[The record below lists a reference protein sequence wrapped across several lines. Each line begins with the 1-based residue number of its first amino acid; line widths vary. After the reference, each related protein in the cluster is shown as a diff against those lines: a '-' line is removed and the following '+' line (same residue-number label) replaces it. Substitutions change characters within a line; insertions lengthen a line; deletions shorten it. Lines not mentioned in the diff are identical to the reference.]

1 MSVYKPVAVAFFALI
16 AVVGSASD
24 VFAQPVFPSSR
35 PTFSPYLNLARS
47 GSSPTLNYY
56 GLVRPEINNRQ
67 NIQAIQSVA
76 ASNQRSIGD
85 LVNGGE
91 FPTTGVSSQFMNHYS
106 YFQNQGS
113 GNFGRGQAGRSN
125 FTGGSMGNGGGSMG
139 NNGGGNF
146 GTVGPSR
153 GANLGG
159 AGGGNF
165 GGGGAGPRR

>member
-1 MSVYKPVAVAFFALI
+1 MALYKPVAMAFFALI
-16 AVVGSASD
+16 AFVGSASE
-24 VFAQPVFPSSR
+24 VLAQPVFPASR

-67 NIQAIQSVA
+67 NLQAIQSVA
-76 ASNQRSIGD
+76 AANQRSIGD

-91 FPTTGVSSQFMNHYS
+91 LPTTGVSSQFMNHYS

-113 GNFGRGQAGRSN
+113 GNFGRGQSGRSN
-125 FTGGSMGNGGGSMG
+125 FAGGSMGNSGGSMG
-139 NNGGGNF
+139 GSF
-146 GTVGPSR
+146 GTVGASR

-159 AGGGNF
+159 AGGGNV

>member
-1 MSVYKPVAVAFFALI
+1 MAQFNPTALTLLALI
-16 AVVGSASD
+16 AVVGSAGD
-24 VFAQPVFPSSR
+24 VLAQPVFPASR
-35 PTFSPYLNLARS
+35 PTVSPYLNLARS
-47 GSSPTLNYY
+47 GSSPTLNYF
-56 GLVRPEINNRQ
+56 GLVRPEMNNRL
-67 NIQAIQSVA
+67 NLQAIQSVA

-91 FPTTGVSSQFMNHYS
+91 IPTTGVSSQFMNHYS

-113 GNFGRGQAGRSN
+113 GNFGRGQSGRSN
-125 FTGGSMGNGGGSMG
+125 FAGGSMGNIGGSM
-139 NNGGGNF
+139 GGNF

-159 AGGGNF
+159 AGGGNL

>member
-1 MSVYKPVAVAFFALI
+1 MALYKPVAVAFFALI
-16 AVVGSASD
+16 AVVSSASEAL
-24 VFAQPVFPSSR
+24 AQPVFPASR

-91 FPTTGVSSQFMNHYS
+91 IPTTGVSSQFLNHYV

-113 GNFGRGQAGRSN
+113 GNLGRGQSGRSN
-125 FTGGSMGNGGGSMG
+125 FAGGSMG
-139 NNGGGNF
+139 NNGGSMGNNGSGNF
-146 GTVGPSR
+146 GTVGAPR
-153 GANLGG
+153 GANSGG
-159 AGGGNF
+159 AGSGNF
-165 GGGGAGPRR
+165 GGGAGRGR

>member
-1 MSVYKPVAVAFFALI
+1 MALYKPVAVAFFALI
-16 AVVGSASD
+16 AIVGSASD
-24 VFAQPVFPSSR
+24 VLAQPVFPASR

-47 GSSPTLNYY
+47 GSSPTLNYF

-67 NIQAIQSVA
+67 NIQAIQSAA
-76 ASNQRSIGD
+76 ASNQRSISD

-91 FPTTGVSSQFMNHYS
+91 LPTTGVSSQFMNHYS

-113 GNFGRGQAGRSN
+113 GNFGRGQSGRSN
-125 FTGGSMGNGGGSMG
+125 FAGGSMGNSGSMG
-139 NNGGGNF
+139 SNGGGNF
-146 GTVGPSR
+146 GTVGSSR

-159 AGGGNF
+159 ASGGNV